1 MNKKFLSLAVVP
13 MLLAGCA
20 DNINSD
26 YYSVNQ
32 TGKVSTVSQCTVL
45 SVRAVKVNS
54 DSDAGTLIGG
64 IAGGIGS
71 FFIQLGAGRLFDK
84 FAGTFIYP
92 GAEEPAVISADNISK
107 AIEHVNNPA
116 IAELTRGATT
126 NETTQLMLD
135 KIQDIGGQIVDAPIT
150 MFGLDGKPAAY
161 MIVFSLCAVAYL
173 VAWAI
178 MKSLVPRYKKIEI

>member
-64 IAGGIGS
+64 IAGGVAGSTIGGDS
-71 FFIQLGAGRLFDK
+71 TAHALGAVGGALLGGL
-84 FAGTFIYP
+84 AG
-92 GAEEPAVISADNISK
+92 GAVEKGVNAQTGLEYIVKLDNGQVISITQGTGQALGVGQRCLVLFGSTNR
-107 AIEHVNNPA
+107 V
-116 IAELTRGATT
+116 IA
-126 NETTQLMLD
+126 Q
-135 KIQDIGGQIVDAPIT
+135 
-150 MFGLDGKPAAY
+150 
-161 MIVFSLCAVAYL
+161 
-173 VAWAI
+173 
-178 MKSLVPRYKKIEI
+178 